1 LINPAAANFKG
12 SPILSTS
19 SALTTLVITNAQ
31 SLIELADEWRALE
44 NPAAPHQAFDYCV
57 PFIENNP
64 HSARPYVLVAYQDGA
79 LKALLPLALFVKGS
93 RIILTGL
100 CEPEQLSTQILLSNN
115 ADVQE
120 VMAAF
125 LPAMQESGADYV
137 HLGQVANASPL
148 AQGASQSFIARS
160 RTQDGADY
168 LLPLTLKGQLYGRV
182 WLGLKGLLKG

>member
-1 LINPAAANFKG
+1 MTTP
-12 SPILSTS
+12 SVLS
-19 SALTTLVITNAQ
+19 TLVITNPQ
-31 SLIELADEWRALE
+31 SLIELADDWRGLE
-44 NPAAPHQAFDYCV
+44 TLAAPHQAFDYCR

-148 AQGASQSFIARS
+148 AQGASAAFIARS
-160 RTQDGADY
+160 RTLTSADY
-168 LLPLTLKGQLYGRV
+168 LLPLTFKGQLYVRV
-182 WLGLKGLLKG
+182 WLGLKGLLKR